1 MISLTRLNGTQFWL
15 NAELI
20 ETMEATPDVVIT
32 LTTGRKYVV
41 KEAAEEVVKAVLA
54 YRKRSLLGAGEEVP
68 HGF

>member
-1 MISLTRLNGTQFWL
+1 MISLKRLNGTQFWL

-32 LTTGRKYVV
+32 LTNGRKYVV
-41 KEAAEEVVKAVLA
+41 RDTAEEVVRAVLA
-54 YRKRSLLGAGEEVP
+54 YRNRSLLEAGEEVP